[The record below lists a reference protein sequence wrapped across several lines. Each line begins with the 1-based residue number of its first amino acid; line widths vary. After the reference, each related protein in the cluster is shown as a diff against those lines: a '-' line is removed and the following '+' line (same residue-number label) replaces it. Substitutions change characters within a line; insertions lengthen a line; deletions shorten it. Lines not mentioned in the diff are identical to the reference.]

1 MARRM
6 ASKASKA
13 RRARRAGGF
22 TVIEILI
29 ALAITAFGFA
39 AIFSL
44 QIGSVQGNV
53 SARDLAA
60 GVNLA
65 ERYAGILRA
74 DGSVALPGALPP
86 RLAVGRGRW
95 HSLTPEPVDHNGLDA
110 DDSTLPRQRFCV
122 HYWIDEPQGM
132 AGAGAFNGRVRVVWP
147 GVNLDA
153 EALDEVCPEG
163 GADGFEE
170 APGRFYSV
178 TLPVLVRQ
186 GGGA

>member
-6 ASKASKA
+6 ASMGS
-13 RRARRAGGF
+13 RRSVGSRAGGF

-44 QIGSVQGNV
+44 QIGSMQGNV

-65 ERYAGILRA
+65 ERFAGLLRA
-74 DGSVALPGALPP
+74 EASVALSGALPA
-86 RLAVGRGRW
+86 RLRVARGRW
-95 HSLTPEPVDHNGLDA
+95 HTLTPDPVDHNGLSA
-110 DDSTLPRQRFCV
+110 DDSSLPRQRFCV
-122 HYWIDEPQGM
+122 HYWFDDPEGM
-132 AGAGAFNGRVRVVWP
+132 SGGAFNGRVRVVWP
-147 GVNLDA
+147 SPNVEG
-153 EALDEVCPEG
+153 EALDDVCPEG
-163 GADGFEE
+163 AADGFDE

-178 TLPVLVRQ
+178 TLPVLVRL